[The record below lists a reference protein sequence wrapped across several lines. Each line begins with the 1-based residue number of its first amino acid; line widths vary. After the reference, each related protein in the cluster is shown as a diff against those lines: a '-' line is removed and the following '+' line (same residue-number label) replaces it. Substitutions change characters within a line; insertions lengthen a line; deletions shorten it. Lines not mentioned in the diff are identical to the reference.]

1 MAKTRQQKTEIL
13 DKLTSIFKDSASTV
27 FVHFKGLGVSDET
40 AMRRKLEG
48 DNVNYFVA
56 KKTLMRK
63 AAEAAGISG
72 DVPELEGEVA
82 IAYGADDPTA
92 PARGVYSFTKEYGAE
107 RLAIVGGVY
116 EGGML
121 DATGMQEIAT
131 IPPLDVLRGMFANV
145 INSPIQRIAIALGQV
160 AEQKA

>member
-1 MAKTRQQKTEIL
+1 M
-13 DKLTSIFKDSASTV
+13 
-27 FVHFKGLGVSDET
+27 H
-40 AMRRKLEG
+40 
-48 DNVNYFVA
+48 
-56 KKTLMRK
+56 
-63 AAEAAGISG
+63 
-72 DVPELEGEVA
+72 
-82 IAYGADDPTA
+82 
-92 PARGVYSFTKEYGAE
+92 SFTKEYGAE

-121 DATGMQEIAT
+121 DAAGMQEIAT